1 MDCSTNTSCVG
12 EACKPLFKAASKSF
26 GSCTKPPPVPPK
38 VNDGRI
44 TNGNPVSC
52 AISFPSRNE
61 RAVRPLQTPTPISNI
76 FKRNFSRSSVVSMAL
91 ISTPMMRTPY
101 LAQIPA
107 ASQSIAKFKAV
118 WPPIV
123 GKTASTLWFSKM
135 WMIDAFSKGFK
146 YTWSAFIGSVI
157 IVAGFELIK
166 ITSMPSSLR
175 ERAAWEPE

>member
-1 MDCSTNTSCVG
+1 MITFPKLSRNSSNSYSCQPMMDCSTNTSCVG
-12 EACKPLFKAASKSF
+12 EACKPLFKAASKSL

-76 FKRNFSRSSVVSMAL
+76 FKRNFSRSSVVSIAL
-91 ISTPMMRTPY
+91 ISTPIIRTPY

-118 WPPIV
+118 
-123 GKTASTLWFSKM
+123 
-135 WMIDAFSKGFK
+135 
-146 YTWSAFIGSVI
+146 
-157 IVAGFELIK
+157 
-166 ITSMPSSLR
+166 
-175 ERAAWEPE
+175 